1 MREMDTIFLCTVFV
15 VNFVEGEHTSVVAPN
30 CTDLRLEGDEEMAF
44 LGDSLPLLLFEEE
57 DDLTLMEV
65 PSEPTTM
72 AVLSPSSSSSSKSP
86 LRKLKMRNRI
96 IEMLL
101 AFPKKSEFVFPL
113 WWNHNCNK
121 EKTFCGKRS
130 NIVLLLK

>member
-1 MREMDTIFLCTVFV
+1 MLV
-15 VNFVEGEHTSVVAPN
+15 VYFVEREHTSVVAPN
-30 CTDLRLEGDEEMAF
+30 CTDVLFEGDEEMAF

-57 DDLTLMEV
+57 EDLTLMEV

-101 AFPKKSEFVFPL
+101 AFP
-113 WWNHNCNK
+113 
-121 EKTFCGKRS
+121 
-130 NIVLLLK
+130 